1 MTSKKDL
8 ISQLDGKTNFSKSTL
23 SKMTLGELKSLVGD
37 DKAVE
42 KQKKQKEP
50 VVVVAKTKPRR
61 REPVLREFSDSEQDE
76 KPDEQKEEQEKEQEQ
91 KEEVVEPEKEAE
103 KPVVEQHQRGRPSN
117 KNKIK
122 APKLSVE
129 KQRDPTPPQSPQ
141 PKTLTTSE
149 LRKVLRADYFKG
161 YESDVKEILLEYKQG
176 DLTIDSVV
184 SEYTLLR
191 DDFLVKLNNF
201 LDTQRKLSD
210 VQLDYI
216 DSLLQRV
223 ADRVES
229 ELG

>member
-8 ISQLDGKTNFSKSTL
+8 VCQLDGKTNFSKSTL
-23 SKMTLGELKSLVGD
+23 QKMTLGELKSLVGN
-37 DKAVE
+37 DKPVE
-42 KQKKQKEP
+42 KQQKEKDP
-50 VVVVAKTKPRR
+50 VVVVKSKPRR
-61 REPVLREFSDSEQDE
+61 REPVLREFSDSD
-76 KPDEQKEEQEKEQEQ
+76 DDEQEKPKEDEETEDDKNQETEKNQ
-91 KEEVVEPEKEAE
+91 PENQTV
-103 KPVVEQHQRGRPSN
+103 KPVSETKQRGRPCKN

-122 APKLSVE
+122 VPTLSVE
-129 KQRDPTPPQSPQ
+129 AQKDTPPQSPQ
-141 PKTLTTSE
+141 QKTLTTSE
-149 LRKVLRADYFKG
+149 LRKVLRSEYFKS
-161 YESDVKEILLEYKQG
+161 YENDVKEVLCEYKQG

-191 DDFLVKLNNF
+191 DEFLIKLNTF

-210 VQLDYI
+210 TQLDYI

>member
-1 MTSKKDL
+1 MTSKKEL

-23 SKMTLGELKSLVGD
+23 MKMTLGELKSLVGD
-37 DKAVE
+37 KPVE

-50 VVVVAKTKPRR
+50 VVVKKEPAKPRR
-61 REPVLREFSDSEQDE
+61 REPVLREFSDSES
-76 KPDEQKEEQEKEQEQ
+76 EQEDKKEEHEDQ
-91 KEEVVEPEKEAE
+91 KDEVVEPVIQPV
-103 KPVVEQHQRGRPSN
+103 KPVSESKQRGKPS

-122 APKLSVE
+122 VPTLSVE
-129 KQRDPTPPQSPQ
+129 QPRDPTPPQSPQ
-141 PKTLTTSE
+141 QKALTTSE
-149 LRKVLRADYFKG
+149 LRKDLRTEYFKS
-161 YESDVKEILLEYKQG
+161 YESDVKEILCEYKQG

-191 DDFLVKLNNF
+191 DDFLIKLNQF

-210 VQLDYI
+210 TQLDYI

-229 ELG
+229 ELH